1 MDGELELDH
10 VIVAVR
16 DLDAAAA
23 RFEDDYG
30 LTALP
35 GGRHAGLGTG
45 NRIVPLGSS
54 YVELMAVVDES
65 EPSPLAAWVTRT
77 CERGDRL
84 AALCVRTGDVDS
96 VAARL
101 GTTPLEMGRTRPDGV
116 TLRWKLAGLDGMLS
130 TPGMPFFIQWDV
142 QPGRFPGRAPVRHRS
157 GASGLAWVEI
167 AQDEAVVSE
176 LLGPNDLDL
185 RFVPGEPGIRAIG
198 VTTPGGEIV
207 IR

>member
-1 MDGELELDH
+1 VLELDH

-45 NRIVPLGSS
+45 NRIVPLGGA

-65 EPSPLAAWVTRT
+65 ESSPLADWVTRT
-77 CERGDRL
+77 VSAGDRL
-84 AALCVRTGDVDS
+84 GALCLRTGDAAK

-116 TLRWKLAGLDGMLS
+116 TLSWKLAGLEDMLA
-130 TPGMPFFIQWDV
+130 TPGTPFFIEWDV
-142 QPGRFPGRAPVRHRS
+142 APEDFPGRLPVKHRS

-167 AQDEAVVSE
+167 AGDEAALRERLGDSEVDVRIVS
-176 LLGPNDLDL
+176 
-185 RFVPGEPGIRAIG
+185 GEPGVRAAG
-198 VTTPGGEIV
+198 VTTPTGELV